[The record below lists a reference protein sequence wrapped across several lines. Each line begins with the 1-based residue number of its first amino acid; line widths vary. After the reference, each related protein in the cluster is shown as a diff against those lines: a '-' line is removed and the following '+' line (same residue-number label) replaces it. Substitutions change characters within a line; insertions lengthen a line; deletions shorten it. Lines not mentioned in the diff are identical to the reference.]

1 MSAIQPPHRRLVWDL
16 PLRLFHWGLVAACVA
31 AFTTGKLGGNLID
44 WHGRIGL
51 AVVGLVVF
59 RIVWGFVGSPTAR
72 FANFVTGPAGI
83 RDYLQ
88 GRWQGI
94 GHNPLGALAVLGL
107 LGLAALQAVSGLFSN
122 DDIAFAGPLA
132 PLVSPELSARITHL
146 HGWIFNGLLALVA
159 LHVSAIA
166 FYARVK
172 KKNLVLPMITGYLPD
187 DEPAQAATP
196 PKAAF
201 VRHVTAVSAS
211 LAIATGSVYLAA
223 GAFLA
228 DPPALPVQTSSTP
241 SW

>member
-1 MSAIQPPHRRLVWDL
+1 MSAIQPPTRRLVWDL
-16 PLRLFHWGLVAACVA
+16 PLRLFHWSLVAAFIA
-31 AFTTGKLGGNLID
+31 AFATGKLGGNLID

-51 AVVGLVVF
+51 AVVGLIVF

-132 PLVSPELSARITHL
+132 VLVSPELSARITHL
-146 HGWIFNGLLALVA
+146 HGWIFNGLLGLVV

-166 FYARVK
+166 FYVRVK
-172 KKNLVLPMITGYLPD
+172 KKNLVLPMLTGYLSD
-187 DEPAQAATP
+187 DEPAQEATA
-196 PKAAF
+196 PKAGFSRRLA
-201 VRHVTAVSAS
+201 AVSAS
-211 LAIATGSVYLAA
+211 LVIATGSVYLAT
-223 GAFLA
+223 GAFLS
-228 DPPALPVQTSSTP
+228 DPPASPAPASTTP